1 MENSH
6 DSMEYNKREA
16 IIYWKP
22 DIKRDKNTY
31 NMVKQLT
38 EHIREID
45 VRKNMPTETQLI
57 EIISRLDR
65 RAEDLVDKDSD
76 PFKKEFHKVDLSEEE
91 WLKALVANPE
101 MLYTPIVFLGERG
114 MIVDTP
120 SRVLDLDPTQG
131 FNDFKT

>member
-1 MENSH
+1 
-6 DSMEYNKREA
+6 MEYNKREA

-22 DIKRDKNTY
+22 DVKRDKNTY

-38 EHIREID
+38 EHIHDID
-45 VRKNMPTETQLI
+45 VRKDMPTETQLI
-57 EIISRLDR
+57 EIISKLDR

-76 PFKKEFHKVDLSEEE
+76 PYKKEFHKVSLSEEE
-91 WLKALVANPE
+91 WLKALIANPD
-101 MLYTPIVFLGERG
+101 MFYTPIVFLGDRG

-120 SRVLDLDPTQG
+120 SRVLDLDPTHG

>member
-1 MENSH
+1 MENSE

-16 IIYWKP
+16 IIYWNP
-22 DIKRDKNTY
+22 SEKRDKNTY

-38 EHIREID
+38 PHIHDID
-45 VRKNMPTETQLI
+45 VRKDMPTETQLI
-57 EIISRLDR
+57 EIISKLGR

-76 PFKKEFHKVDLSEEE
+76 PFKKQFKNVDLPEEE
-91 WLKALVANPE
+91 WLKALVANPD
-101 MLYTPIVFLGERG
+101 MLYTPIVFLGDRG

-120 SRVLDLDPTQG
+120 SRVLDLDPSHG

>member
-1 MENSH
+1 MEL
-6 DSMEYNKREA
+6 NKREA
-16 IIYWKP
+16 LIYWNP
-22 DIKRDKNTY
+22 DEKRDRNTY

-45 VRKNMPTETQLI
+45 IRKDKVSPTQLI
-57 EIISRLDR
+57 ELLSKLDR

-76 PFKKEFHKVDLSEEE
+76 PYKKTFKDVDLEEE
-91 WLKALVANPE
+91 AWIDALVANPE

-120 SRVLDLDPTQG
+120 SRVLDLDPKHG
-131 FNDFKT
+131 FNDFQV

>member
-1 MENSH
+1 MELNL
-6 DSMEYNKREA
+6 NKREA
-16 IIYWKP
+16 LIFWNP
-22 DIKRDKNTY
+22 DEKRDKNTY

-45 VRKNMPTETQLI
+45 IRKDKISQTQLI
-57 EIISRLDR
+57 EIISKLDR

-76 PFKKEFHKVDLSEEE
+76 SFKSTFSEVELEEE
-91 WLKALVANPE
+91 AWIDALVKNPD

-120 SRVLDLDPTQG
+120 SRVLDLDPKHG
-131 FNDFKT
+131 FNDFQV

>member
-1 MENSH
+1 MEF
-6 DSMEYNKREA
+6 NKREA
-16 IIYWKP
+16 VIFWNP
-22 DIKRDKNTY
+22 DVKRDKNTY

-45 VRKNMPTETQLI
+45 VRKQKITQTQLI
-57 EIISRLDR
+57 EILSKLDR

-76 PFKKEFHKVDLSEEE
+76 PFKKQFHSVDLDEEG
-91 WLKALVANPE
+91 WLDALTANPE
-101 MLYTPIVFLGERG
+101 MLYTPIVFLGDRG

-120 SRVLDLDPTQG
+120 SRVLDLDPKHG